1 MLADILGGDTGA
13 LSRFIVEDYRRR
25 TGDDD
30 LPTNLLTICLRDW
43 IVPGLERANDR
54 LDAVLADPV
63 FFYELSAIRL
73 TLFGKAITLPDVA
86 SPEDRGRHDRVE
98 AAVLSAVLHAVEWAF
113 RSVLSYN
120 IDMDIARIDDV
131 LWLIRNG
138 DWGAL
143 FGFLGE
149 YPRFL
154 DPSTPETNGID
165 GRAMLLAA
173 YDDFSTF
180 VLRLRDDDDQD
191 GTWDAIDVRGG
202 IDPGEEADDLI
213 DAFFLDDGLQLWDVL
228 LRTPEGIGINVRVNG
243 EGRRGSE
250 LERGL
255 NVALFGLL
263 NSDAAGRI
271 ARGVLGLE
279 PPEADARNGIDDDY
293 AVGRS
298 TALAPGSLID
308 DSAPFDPGTLAGKW
322 LNPNVDQGRGDR
334 PFQRFIVLSNTAT
347 ELVLAGDPTAV
358 ATTGDSYSVGDGTVD
373 DAPIPFGFL
382 LPLLGMPDFPVDAGL
397 GLFYSAFFSRLPS
410 MRDVLPV
417 WDADAGDPDFANFVV
432 DRTESFDD
440 VDGNGRYDP
449 GIDVLHDADHVF
461 GDFAFP
467 ADGRYQPYYFYF
479 GDPTWGML
487 HYSGDVSAAERHD
500 LVNLLMNAL
509 VPFFLGSEGR

>member
-1 MLADILGGDTGA
+1 VSRALRTAYDDFRDADAWFGQGIYSTALPLYESAVGKLTDADATNDGPDPVATLSRSRYGAAVCLTTIPLEILEGMLADILGGDTGA

-30 LPTNLLTICLRDW
+30 LPTNLLTIYLRDW

-63 FFYELSAIRL
+63 FFYELPAIRL

-298 TALAPGSLID
+298 TSTGSMSTTGPTATARGTSPRTERRSCATATSTSPGRSRSRRSSTTPRSRSSTTTPTGRPSSSSASTPGSRRRRCSRGSSTRSTRATAS
-308 DSAPFDPGTLAGKW
+308 SA
-322 LNPNVDQGRGDR
+322 
-334 PFQRFIVLSNTAT
+334 
-347 ELVLAGDPTAV
+347 
-358 ATTGDSYSVGDGTVD
+358 
-373 DAPIPFGFL
+373 
-382 LPLLGMPDFPVDAGL
+382 
-397 GLFYSAFFSRLPS
+397 
-410 MRDVLPV
+410 
-417 WDADAGDPDFANFVV
+417 
-432 DRTESFDD
+432 RT
-440 VDGNGRYDP
+440 
-449 GIDVLHDADHVF
+449 
-461 GDFAFP
+461 
-467 ADGRYQPYYFYF
+467 
-479 GDPTWGML
+479 
-487 HYSGDVSAAERHD
+487 
-500 LVNLLMNAL
+500 
-509 VPFFLGSEGR
+509 